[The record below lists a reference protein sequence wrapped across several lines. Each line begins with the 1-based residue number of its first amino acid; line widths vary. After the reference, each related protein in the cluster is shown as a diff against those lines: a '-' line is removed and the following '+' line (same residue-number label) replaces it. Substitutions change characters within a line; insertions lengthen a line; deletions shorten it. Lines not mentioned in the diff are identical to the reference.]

1 MDLNIFTWLLALS
14 PVLIVLIL
22 MMGFKWG
29 GARAGA
35 FAWFAAVLVAVL
47 FFGATPRLVGYAQAK
62 AVLLSLD
69 VMYIIWTALLL
80 FHISDEAGAIGRIG
94 QALTRLTGDRV
105 MLALLVGWIFA
116 SFIQGMGGF
125 GVPVAVAAPLMVGI
139 GFTPLQAVVIAC
151 VGHGWAVNFGSL
163 ATSFQTLMAVTGL
176 PGELLAP
183 DAALFLGLACYF
195 CGSVV
200 AFIVG
205 GWRGVARSLPVVLV
219 VGTLMA
225 AGQYLL
231 ATGGLWNLGATGG
244 ALIGL
249 IAAMFL
255 FRLPAFRPRQQAASA
270 NDPPLNARAV
280 LIDFSA
286 YAILVVLAFAANLIP
301 WVGNLLDTVT
311 LRLQFPQVET
321 TLGWVTAAESGR
333 AISVFGHP
341 GAILTYAS
349 LIAYFLYSRAGY
361 YKPGAL
367 KRILIKMTRGAVTS
381 SLAILALVGMSVVMS
396 NSGMTNLLAEGL
408 SASFGPSVY
417 PVVATFIGALG
428 AFITGSNNNSNVLFG
443 QLQMRTA
450 ELMGLNIP
458 EVLGVQTA
466 GGSIG
471 SVMAPAKVIVGT
483 STVGL
488 SGKEGAVIARVIK
501 FCAVPLA
508 AVALFAVLRNL
519 F

>member
-14 PVLIVLIL
+14 PVLIVLLL

-35 FAWFAAVLVAVL
+35 FAWFAAILVAVL
-47 FFGATPRLVGYAQAK
+47 FFGATPRLVAYAQGK

-94 QALTRLTGDRV
+94 QTLTRLTSDRV
-105 MLALLVGWIFA
+105 MLGLLVGWIFA

-139 GFTPLQAVVIAC
+139 GFTPLQAVLIAC

-163 ATSFQTLMAVTGL
+163 ATSFQTLIAVTGL
-176 PGELLAP
+176 PGEVLAP
-183 DAALFLGLACYF
+183 DAALFLGLACFF
-195 CGSVV
+195 CGGVV

-205 GWRGVARSLPVVLV
+205 GWRGVVRSLPFVLV
-219 VGTLMA
+219 VGVLMST
-225 AGQYLL
+225 GQYLL

-244 ALIGL
+244 SLIGL
-249 IAAMFL
+249 IGAMIL
-255 FRLPAFRPRQQAASA
+255 FRIPALRFNAQPSAANGS
-270 NDPPLNARAV
+270 PLRLRSV

-286 YAILVVLAFAANLIP
+286 YAILMVLAFGANLIP
-301 WVGNLLDTVT
+301 WVGNLLDAVI
-311 LRLQFPQVET
+311 LQLQFPQVET
-321 TLGWVTAAESGR
+321 ALGWVTPAEPGR
-333 AISVFGHP
+333 TISVFGHP

-349 LIAYFLYSRAGY
+349 LIAYFLYNRSGY
-361 YKPGAL
+361 YQPGAL
-367 KRILIKMTRGAVTS
+367 KRILLKMTRGAVTS

-408 SASFGPSVY
+408 SASFGAGVY
-417 PVVATFIGALG
+417 PIVSTFIGALG

-443 QLQMRTA
+443 LLQMRTA
-450 ELMGLNIP
+450 ELMGLSVT
-458 EVLGVQTA
+458 EVLGLQTA

-471 SVMAPAKVIVGT
+471 SVMSPAKVIVGT

-508 AVALFAVLRNL
+508 AVDLFAVLRNL